1 MKTSADKAIRAVLIV
16 TAISAL
22 PGLVMLAFGIA
33 EYRRPHDYGRNPD
46 PELSYII
53 PFYFTLL
60 CVVATFAVSS
70 LVAVAYHFFTR
81 RRRAG

>member
-1 MKTSADKAIRAVLIV
+1 MRTSADKAIRAVLSA

-53 PFYFTLL
+53 PLYLTFW
-60 CVVATFAVSS
+60 CVVITGVVSS
-70 LVAVAYHFFTR
+70 LIAAAYLLFTR
-81 RRRAG
+81 RSRVG